1 MLGRHQKDILAC
13 DYDNDFHRNWLRPQ
27 HQRELT
33 AAQTSV
39 PLPAHRQKCM
49 LKQFSQPTDQT
60 VTEEHSRCVHL
71 AQREQ
76 AEKESETLTQLDRM
90 VTGLKFKDGVVQGS
104 SCGRETRP
112 SKANRPQKQQKR
124 TVDLQT
130 GLGNH
135 SHTLIPRPA
144 TAGLSADGR
153 QLGHRVTAEAASH
166 KKNFNALIPIKV
178 NCARHYTLY
187 GSVRPFVIS
196 ALIADFSSNGEAS
209 PVVPTAPLPVDNS
222 NDSNLEVEHQLFR
235 SPDLHNGGSDLEE
248 PHSNK
253 GYSRQNPPHPGFD
266 IVLQPINQKAP
277 HNISS
282 AIDETNILFTRR
294 WDHMATANPDLDF
307 HDVPPNLGLSHHGK
321 FRQFQKLPEKLA
333 RMAAST
339 FLSDAAIRF
348 KLGRAPPSE
357 LLTHSNSA
365 AQALGHRV

>member
-49 LKQFSQPTDQT
+49 LKQFSQPTAQT

-71 AQREQ
+71 AQLGQLEYENKA
-76 AEKESETLTQLDRM
+76 AENSGM

-144 TAGLSADGR
+144 TAGLSVNGR

-307 HDVPPNLGLSHHGK
+307 HRPKRLATEFELVSDSLSGAGLS
-321 FRQFQKLPEKLA
+321 LNW
-333 RMAAST
+333 MAASNKN
-339 FLSDAAIRF
+339 LDAAI
-348 KLGRAPPSE
+348 
-357 LLTHSNSA
+357 
-365 AQALGHRV
+365 